1 MTKRKEKDKVHVYTK
16 IKKELENLEK
26 GARSNRFTFKDVFIY
41 NAF

>member
-16 IKKELENLEK
+16 IKKELENLER
-26 GARSNRFTFKDVFIY
+26 GARSNRSTCKDVFIY